1 MEGPMTVVSARL
13 PDDLVQSIDKTA
25 RAMNRSR
32 SEVIC
37 KAVEL
42 YLARAEELWS
52 TLDRISSPETLDFDW
67 EDVEGSLLAK
77 D

>member
-1 MEGPMTVVSARL
+1 MTVVSVSL
-13 PDDLVQSIDKTA
+13 PDDLVRSIDKTA
-25 RAMNRSR
+25 QAMNRSPD
-32 SEVIC
+32 EVIC

-52 TLDRISSPETLDFDW
+52 TLDRISAPETIAFDW
-67 EDVEGSLLAK
+67 DDIEGSLLAK

>member
-1 MEGPMTVVSARL
+1 MTVVSVRL
-13 PDDLVQSIDKTA
+13 PNDLVRSIDKTA
-25 RAMNRSR
+25 QAMNRSPD
-32 SEVIC
+32 EVIR

-52 TLDRISSPETLDFDW
+52 TLDRISSPPETLTFDW
-67 EDVEGSLLAK
+67 EDVEGSLLEK

>member
-1 MEGPMTVVSARL
+1 MTVVNVVL

-25 RAMNRSR
+25 LAMSRSR
-32 SEVIC
+32 ADVIR

-52 TLDRISSPETLDFDW
+52 TLDRINPPETLAFDW
-67 EDVEGSLLAK
+67 EDVEGSLLSK

>member
-1 MEGPMTVVSARL
+1 MTVVSVSL
-13 PDDLVQSIDKTA
+13 PDDLVRSIDKTA
-25 RAMNRSR
+25 RAMNRSPD
-32 SEVIC
+32 EVVR

-52 TLDRISSPETLDFDW
+52 TLDRISVPQTLDFDW